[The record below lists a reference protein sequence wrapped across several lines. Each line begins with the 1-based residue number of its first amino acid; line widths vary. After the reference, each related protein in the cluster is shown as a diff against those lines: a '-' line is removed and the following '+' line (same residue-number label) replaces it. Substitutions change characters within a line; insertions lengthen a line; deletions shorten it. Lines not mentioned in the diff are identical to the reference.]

1 MTGDQ
6 RHRDYDALRDDLA
19 AYALGALPADE
30 AAGLEEHLV
39 ECRRCRE
46 LMRWLSPAVDV
57 LPAAVPQLVPPD
69 SLRDSV
75 MSVVRRESAEPLGG
89 TAESP
94 DRVAA
99 AETSRPGRGWRR
111 WRVGVALRPATALAL
126 AAVLAA
132 GVAGGYA
139 LRGDQGAD
147 GPQSTFVEARAL
159 GGNPDVSATL
169 ERRGDAATLHVHEL
183 PDLPPSEVYEVWI
196 ERAGVMEPSSLF
208 VLSENRSG
216 VAAVPGPLEGAERV
230 LVTAEPSGG
239 SREPTGP
246 PLLAA
251 PLH

>member
-6 RHRDYDALRDDLA
+6 RHRDYEALRDNLA

-30 AAGLEEHLV
+30 AAELEQHLAD
-39 ECRRCRE
+39 CRRCRE
-46 LMRWLSPAVDV
+46 LLRWLSPAVDV
-57 LPAAVPQLVPPD
+57 LPAAVPQQVPPD
-69 SLRDSV
+69 SLRENV
-75 MSVVRRESAEPLGG
+75 MAVVRREAAERPRSE
-89 TAESP
+89 AESP
-94 DRVAA
+94 DPLPA

-111 WRVGVALRPATALAL
+111 RWARVSLRPATALAL

-139 LRGDQGAD
+139 IRGDP
-147 GPQSTFVEARAL
+147 GPDAPESSFVEARVL

-183 PDLPPSEVYEVWI
+183 PDLPPSKVYEVWI
-196 ERAGVMEPSSLF
+196 ERAGVMEPSTLF
-208 VLSENRSG
+208 VLSENRAG

-230 LVTAEPSGG
+230 LVTAEPRGG

-251 PLH
+251 PLQ